1 MAGWQKK
8 SYAATTSTPL
18 SRATRAMTAT
28 GGAHQRPNPWPALV
42 AHKDGSNVGAVG
54 SRVPLP
60 PLDPM
65 KGDMRGGRRGRGRR
79 VGVEGGGRRTPSSL
93 MLDPPMVAH
102 EVARGDE
109 VLGRHL
115 D

>member
-1 MAGWQKK
+1 MVAGWQKK

-18 SRATRAMTAT
+18 SRATRAMMAT

-65 KGDMRGGRRGRGRR
+65 KKRRYERWEKRERKNSRGRR
-79 VGVEGGGRRTPSSL
+79 RRKKNPL
-93 MLDPPMVAH
+93 
-102 EVARGDE
+102 
-109 VLGRHL
+109 
-115 D
+115 

>member
-1 MAGWQKK
+1 
-8 SYAATTSTPL
+8 
-18 SRATRAMTAT
+18 
-28 GGAHQRPNPWPALV
+28 
-42 AHKDGSNVGAVG
+42 
-54 SRVPLP
+54 
-60 PLDPM
+60 M